1 MSLLLL
7 MTSPAFAQSDYRC
20 VIQRIVTAEQ
30 APNSILTF
38 NERNY
43 LGKEFTVERNTGLMA
58 GALKNSYVTKPQV
71 IDPGSKGNAFKVV
84 TTMRLEQGAGAGS
97 NVYVLTI
104 NEFSSSP
111 KKPFVFVENDEV
123 FLGVC
128 EHF

>member
-1 MSLLLL
+1 
-7 MTSPAFAQSDYRC
+7 
-20 VIQRIVTAEQ
+20 
-30 APNSILTF
+30 
-38 NERNY
+38 
-43 LGKEFTVERNTGLMA
+43 MA

-104 NEFSSSP
+104 NEYSSSP